1 VTRAAKPKADPP
13 ALRGW
18 AAIALFLG
26 MPQSTVQ
33 RWAKEGMPVER
44 AGRNV
49 TANPDELNRW
59 LQRTTGEPAGSHV
72 VTSETDLM
80 KISALLLPRG
90 KDPPTLRDLAS
101 DTYRNRFDYSYLVS
115 A

>member
-1 VTRAAKPKADPP
+1 MARTLKPKANPP
-13 ALRGW
+13 ELRGW
-18 AAIALFLG
+18 AAIAQFLG

-59 LQRTTGEPAGSHV
+59 LQRTSGELIGSHV
-72 VTSETDLM
+72 VTADTDLM
-80 KISALLLPRG
+80 K
-90 KDPPTLRDLAS
+90 DLRASLAAKNQS
-101 DTYRNRFDYSYLVS
+101 GRAPSRSKKNSR
-115 A
+115 

>member
-18 AAIALFLG
+18 AAIAQFLG

-33 RWAKEGMPVER
+33 RWAKEGMPVEG

-49 TANPDELNRW
+49 TANPDELSRW
-59 LQRTTGEPAGSHV
+59 LQRTTGEPVGSHV
-72 VTSETDLM
+72 VTPDRDLM
-80 KISALLLPRG
+80 KDLRASLVAKTRSAKAPSRS
-90 KDPPTLRDLAS
+90 KKTSR
-101 DTYRNRFDYSYLVS
+101 
-115 A
+115 